1 MAMTK
6 CGPFGGRWQL
16 QFLIYT
22 VLQRVFMPLT
32 GWRQAQILAKKKT
45 KYNKIETVKGK
56 QEAETTGRK
65 SVVLKAH
72 LHISFGFRLHI

>member
-1 MAMTK
+1 VAVTVFDLYGSSARFHASDRLAT
-6 CGPFGGRWQL
+6 GPNPGQ
-16 QFLIYT
+16 
-22 VLQRVFMPLT
+22 
-32 GWRQAQILAKKKT
+32 KKQ

>member
-32 GWRQAQILAKKKT
+32 GWRQAQILAKK
-45 KYNKIETVKGK
+45 NKNIIK
-56 QEAETTGRK
+56 
-65 SVVLKAH
+65 
-72 LHISFGFRLHI
+72 